1 MTVQDQPA
9 PALMVTDIPAAHPR
23 VPYFD
28 RMVSLLNS
36 EAVPC
41 RFQVDGARYAGRLGL
56 DAVASG
62 RVQMAWVN
70 AAHLESIDPA
80 MGALNLPFF
89 LGDDVLADAARADRA
104 LHLIDRL
111 ASPAGLRA
119 LGLMRGAD
127 QLFVSQRALPPGPA
141 TVQGKRV
148 RVAAPGIYE
157 DIVRSLGA
165 EPVAMPIPDI
175 GSALASGS
183 FDCLFTSPGGW
194 QTQLGMAAPH
204 ALRVPGLMM
213 ISYVLLVH
221 AGWYEHL
228 GSQDREV
235 LRSAAQRCVTHAWRA
250 MERDDLNV
258 LDAMSQAGAAITVDE
273 DSRAWRDK
281 LAPLKARHFA
291 QYSAASQGFR
301 ELAGEW

>member
-1 MTVQDQPA
+1 MTLQSQPA

-28 RMVSLLNS
+28 RMVSLLNG
-36 EAVPC
+36 EGVPC
-41 RFQVDGARYAGRLGL
+41 RFEVDGDRYAGRRAL

-62 RVQMAWVN
+62 SVQMAWVN

-80 MGALNLPFF
+80 LGALNLPFF

-104 LHLIDRL
+104 LDLIDRL
-111 ASPAGLRA
+111 ASPAGMRV

-127 QLFVSQRALPPGPA
+127 QLFVSQRALPPGSEA
-141 TVQGKRV
+141 VQGKRV
-148 RVAAPGIYE
+148 RVAGPGIYE
-157 DIVRSLGA
+157 DIMRAVGA
-165 EPVAMPIPDI
+165 EPVAIPIPDI
-175 GSALASGS
+175 GNALASGS

-204 ALRVPGLMM
+204 GLRVPGLMM

-221 AGWYEHL
+221 AGWYEQL
-228 GSQDREV
+228 GSHGQEV
-235 LRSAAQRCVTHAWRA
+235 LRNAAQRCVTHAWRA
-250 MERDDLNV
+250 MEQDDRDV
-258 LDAMSQAGAAITVDE
+258 LDAMSRAGATITVDQE
-273 DSRAWRDK
+273 PRAWRDK

-291 QYSAASQGFR
+291 RYSAASQGFR
-301 ELAGEW
+301 ELAGEQ